1 MRGRR
6 AIGSQTFVK
15 APEQLLVIDAVARRY
30 GILPHEVLEL
40 DAWQL
45 GLAVECYRQSDAT
58 AAQLQERINNQ
69 GGMVF
74 PVVVLRS

>member
-1 MRGRR
+1 
-6 AIGSQTFVK
+6 
-15 APEQLLVIDAVARRY
+15 LLVIDAIARRY

-45 GLAVECYRQSDAT
+45 GLAVECYRQADAT
-58 AAQLQERINNQ
+58 AAQLQERINQQ

-74 PVVVLRS
+74 PVVMLRG